1 MSRLI
6 DADNDYAYMNV
17 ADSIDN
23 AIEIVKR
30 GGRNDD

>member
-30 GGRNDD
+30 GGTDEE